1 MQLVITMWNILGMKY
16 YALYNFPL
24 GSIPVGQQV
33 DPLTFWPYWT
43 FETIKI
49 WRYSHSLVSHNKTSW
64 KPMHFQDVFMHT
76 LSDAA

>member
-33 DPLTFWPYWT
+33 DPLTFWPYWPSKLLKY
-43 FETIKI
+43 EG
-49 WRYSHSLVSHNKTSW
+49 SHSLVSHNKTSW
-64 KPMHFQDVFMHT
+64 KPLPRRVYAYHIGRSISH
-76 LSDAA
+76 